1 MLYRNMRWL
10 GIAAL
15 VIGYPLLAHYTN
27 NATHNGNLGA
37 LVALAPVVLV
47 VLMLAK
53 QASLRLAP
61 LGLVT
66 LCVLLG
72 AALLLCT
79 ALLLSNALWAGWST
93 LTQHFWVLYWLQ
105 DAGLQLLLSVTFGRT
120 LIAGRQPLCTRFA
133 EMVHAAPL
141 TPQHEVYARQVTV
154 AWALFFA
161 VMTLT
166 STLLFFLTPLTTWSA
181 FANLITLP
189 LIALMFIAEYGIRR
203 WRLPDTRNTHI
214 LDGIRAF
221 RNTPVRPR

>member
-1 MLYRNMRWL
+1 MLYRIMRWL
-10 GIAAL
+10 GIAVL

-53 QASLRLAP
+53 QSPLR
-61 LGLVT
+61 LVT
-66 LCVLLG
+66 LCVLLC

-79 ALLLSNALWAGWST
+79 ALFLCNALWAGWST

-105 DAGLQLLLSVTFGRT
+105 DTGLQLLLFVTFSRT
-120 LIAGRQPLCTRFA
+120 LIAGRQPLCTHFA

-141 TPQHEVYARQVTV
+141 TLQHEVYARQVTV

-181 FANLITLP
+181 FANLLTLP

-214 LDGIRAF
+214 LDAIRAF
-221 RNTPVRPR
+221 RNTPLRPR

>member
-53 QASLRLAP
+53 QAPLR
-61 LGLVT
+61 LVT
-66 LCVLLG
+66 LCVLLC
-72 AALLLCT
+72 ATLLLC
-79 ALLLSNALWAGWST
+79 AAFFLSNTLWAGWST

-105 DAGLQLLLSVTFGRT
+105 DAGLQLLLSITFGRT
-120 LIAGRQPLCTRFA
+120 LFAGRQPLCTRFA

-141 TPQHEVYARQVTV
+141 TPQHEAYARQVTV
-154 AWALFFA
+154 AWTLFFA

-181 FANLITLP
+181 FANLLTLP
-189 LIALMFIAEYGIRR
+189 LIALMFIAEYSIRR

-214 LDGIRAF
+214 LDAIRAF
-221 RNTPVRPR
+221 RNTPARPR